1 MIFWPPF
8 LVQVHTPS
16 KNRSDWKSHG
26 NLCKQDW
33 FYNAAPS
40 IDNISHACQLKCV
53 HISYKTIYFYQT
65 LHAIHTHTQTTDR
78 SIYLRC
84 SVSSYAFI
92 MPLKY
97 TANASTWIY
106 IYGLDSVSTIF
117 SWHEIPSIK
126 NHWQFCTLHKFF
138 AFN

>member
-78 SIYLRC
+78 SIYLQMQCKFIRIY
-84 SVSSYAFI
+84 YAIKIYSKCLDMDIYLWFRFGFDHFLMTWNSI
-92 MPLKY
+92 NQKPLTILY
-97 TANASTWIY
+97 ASQ
-106 IYGLDSVSTIF
+106 IF
-117 SWHEIPSIK
+117 RI
-126 NHWQFCTLHKFF
+126 
-138 AFN
+138 